1 MRTAH
6 RYFVLL
12 LCASLLNL
20 TLLAGCAT
28 TGGPAGSAGDDMDTP
43 QRAQTVDE
51 KYVQRLLEKP
61 PEELTAE
68 EIAYL
73 EMVEERKQSQSL
85 STMTAL
91 MAGGLGLTVLGT
103 IIAIAVGSSGG
114 GDNGGGGQ

>member
-114 GDNGGGGQ
+114 GDNGGGQ